1 MISWIRW
8 LKRSALVLV
17 VGALFLLLGAGYYFV
32 RQSVVDDRRIPFPRT
47 TDPTLSSEGNAR
59 IGRIPLTALGGVLLK
74 NSVSGT
80 DTVAL
85 LQDHPETNFV
95 WDPARPGVA
104 RVNLGDGPGRTRLI
118 SLAGAVGSVFEW
130 RGVVPAGAWFQS
142 RIGMVTKGT
151 DVRFSIELEELSSGE
166 IKRVFS
172 ETLSAPRH
180 AYAHKNQGILARL
193 KVFVQGAEQ
202 EDEQWRAL
210 RVDLADWVGRSVW
223 IRLISSPVD
232 QAGPDQ
238 SGLALWGTPEICSP
252 QPTPAAVRAR
262 KNPLDLPVL
271 LIAFESTPEGLLFSS
286 QPGRSRLSG
295 FLGESLSFPF
305 FYTADVRS
313 NESMEQLV
321 FLSTGAWPEALG
333 RLGYRTRAVG
343 AFSDDMMA
351 MLDRA
356 GFDEIHWVPHD
367 GYDTIRAAGRAV
379 SWVQDSSSSAD
390 LVFLYLADTPR
401 GRWAP
406 VRFWARSFSVKATDW
421 ARWKR
426 TGEDAYRDEY
436 FGRVVDTLDKKETE
450 WIAGT
455 VSLIGRASLPA
466 PIIYGQ
472 PARRKTRVIGEA
484 GWAMREQ
491 EIRVVFGLR
500 ALQRWAPGLCRS
512 PGQIP
517 DVGPT
522 LLGSLQIPFAAG
534 RGRAWVPE
542 KAVSSSDSSGAWVIR
557 SARAKAVVVD
567 GRYKYIRHGP
577 NRPIVPTWRGGG
589 HRAWTD
595 FPAEEMFDLW
605 TDPGELKNLAFERRN
620 VLARLRDVLDEL
632 DPDPAE
638 IRLSFLNPAGQ
649 RVDGMV
655 NCVQGQLGEVSSSV
669 GGRRLGAYEFTFSTT
684 AVTGDIRFR
693 TWPPLVP
700 FRLRILVNGKSM
712 DTSRIQVGRWGVPL
726 FEIKGDEWFDKTKFG
741 WLDGWAPPRPSTD
754 TVVSLGRVSP
764 ALSEEENP

>member
-1 MISWIRW
+1 LISWIRW

-17 VGALFLLLGAGYYFV
+17 VGALFLLFGAGYYFV
-32 RQSVVDDRRIPFPRT
+32 RESVVDDRRIPFPRA
-47 TDPTLSSEGNAR
+47 TDPTLSSAGAAR
-59 IGRIPLTALGGVLLK
+59 IGRILLTAPGGVLLK
-74 NSVSGT
+74 NNVMGE
-80 DTVAL
+80 DTAGL
-85 LQDHPETNFV
+85 LQDHPETNFE
-95 WDPARPGVA
+95 WDTARPGVA
-104 RVNLGDGPGRTRLI
+104 RVTLGDGPGRTRLN

-151 DVRFSIELEELSSGE
+151 DVRFSVDLEELSSGE
-166 IKRVFS
+166 INRVFS

-180 AYAHKNQGILARL
+180 AHAHKNQGFLARM
-193 KVFVQGAEQ
+193 KVLVQGAEQ

-210 RVDLADWVGRSVW
+210 RVDLSDWGGRSVSV
-223 IRLISSPVD
+223 RLITAPVD
-232 QAGPDQ
+232 PAVSDK
-238 SGLALWGTPEICSP
+238 SGLGMWGTPEIRSP
-252 QPTPAAVRAR
+252 QPKPVAARAR
-262 KNPLDLPVL
+262 KTPLDLPVL
-271 LIAFESTPEGLLFSS
+271 LTVFESTPEGLLFSS

-295 FLGESLSFPF
+295 FLGESVSFPF

-313 NESMEQLV
+313 NESMEQLI
-321 FLSTGAWPEALG
+321 FLSTGAWPDAVG

-343 AFSDDMMA
+343 AFSDNMMA

-356 GFDEIHWVPHD
+356 GFDEIHWIPHD
-367 GYDTIRAAGRAV
+367 GYDTVRAAGRAAA
-379 SWVQDSSSSAD
+379 WVQDSSSSAE

-406 VRFWARSFSVKATDW
+406 ARYWARSFSVKAADW

-426 TGEDAYRDEY
+426 TGEDAYRDDY
-436 FGRVVDTLDKKETE
+436 FGRVVDTVDQKETE
-450 WIAGT
+450 WIAGA
-455 VSLIGRASLPA
+455 VSLSGRASLPM
-466 PIIYGQ
+466 PIVYGQ
-472 PARRKTRVIGEA
+472 SGRRKTRVIGEA
-484 GWAMREQ
+484 GWSMRER

-500 ALQRWAPGLCRS
+500 SLQRWAPHLCRS

-534 RGRAWVPE
+534 RGRVWVPE
-542 KAVSSSDSSGAWVIR
+542 KAESSSDSSGAWVIR

-577 NRPIVPTWRGGG
+577 NRPVATAWRGDGQG
-589 HRAWTD
+589 AWTD

-605 TDPGELKNLAFERRN
+605 TDPGESKNLAQERRN

-669 GGRRLGAYEFTFSTT
+669 GGRRLGAYEFAFSTT
-684 AVTGDIRFR
+684 AVSGDIRFR

-700 FRLRILVNGKSM
+700 FRLRVLFNGKLV

-741 WLDGWAPPRPSTD
+741 WLDGWAPPRPSTE